1 MDFDDQRDKPDTMNS
16 FEFNKTAGAV
26 LGSLLLVFGLNEVS
40 SAIYHHD
47 KPEKAGFL
55 IEVAEA
61 AETAGGEAAAAE
73 PLPVLLAKADAT
85 KGAATAKACLACH
98 SVDEAGENKTGPALW
113 DVVERNMGASAG
125 FAYSEGLTAK
135 AGEKWT
141 YEALN
146 LFIQN
151 PKGYIKG
158 TKMAYGGLKND
169 AKRADLLAYL
179 ATLSKAPKP
188 FPAQ

>member
-1 MDFDDQRDKPDTMNS
+1 MNN
-16 FEFNKTAGAV
+16 ENYKVYGAV
-26 LGSLLLVFGLNEVS
+26 FGALLLALGLNEVS
-40 SAIYHHD
+40 NQIYHHE

-61 AETAGGEAAAAE
+61 ETAAGGEAAASE
-73 PLPVLLAKADAT
+73 PLGVLLAKADVA
-85 KGAATAKACLACH
+85 KGAATAKACLSCH
-98 SVDEAGENKTGPALW
+98 AVEEGGANKTGPALW
-113 DVVERNMGASAG
+113 DVVERNMGSHAG

-146 LFIQN
+146 EFILN

-158 TKMAYGGLKND
+158 TKMAYGGIKND

-179 ATLSKAPKP
+179 GSLSKAPKP

>member
-1 MDFDDQRDKPDTMNS
+1 MNS

-40 SAIYHHD
+40 SAIFHHD
-47 KPEKAGFL
+47 KPEKPGFL

-61 AETAGGEAAAAE
+61 AETGGAAAE
-73 PLPVLLAKADAT
+73 VVPLPVLLAKADAT

-98 SVDEAGENKTGPALW
+98 AVEEGGANKVGPALW
-113 DVVERNMGASAG
+113 DVVDRGMASSAG

-135 AGEKWT
+135 ASEKWT
-141 YEALN
+141 YEALDG
-146 LFIQN
+146 FIKN

-179 ATLSKAPKP
+179 ATLSKSPKP